1 MQRRHQKK
9 SWRQTDAEMSSNYSA
24 NQYDSAFRSQRLQN
38 WCETKCFNQRPT
50 AHGGHT
56 TFTSDNRGHLL
67 PGVVKRGS
75 AWPDFKGTW
84 DLPARIP
91 AHPINPTSR
100 SVEGLDRLKCWGFD
114 LQHTG
119 TSRPHSKNKYIPKN
133 VDTQTNGDVRW
144 DAAAMSSAAEARQAT
159 QNLPIPGDRGP
170 ATQNHDSQAAVVGP
184 IGEPDEEKPARQA
197 AEPVQRD
204 EEKPA
209 LRHAAGEGT
218 ITGERRIAS
227 NVAE

>member
-1 MQRRHQKK
+1 
-9 SWRQTDAEMSSNYSA
+9 MSSNYSA

-38 WCETKCFNQRPT
+38 WCETKCSNQRPT

-67 PGVVKRGS
+67 PGVVKQGS
-75 AWPDFKGTW
+75 AWPEFKGTW

-91 AHPINPTSR
+91 AHRINPTSR

-119 TSRPHSKNKYIPKN
+119 TSQLHSKNKYVPKN
-133 VDTQTNGDVRW
+133 VGMQTNGDVQW
-144 DAAAMSSAAEARQAT
+144 NAAAMSSAAESQQAT
-159 QNLPIPGDRGP
+159 QSLPIPG
-170 ATQNHDSQAAVVGP
+170 ASQNHDSQAAVVEP
-184 IGEPDEEKPARQA
+184 IGQPDEEKLARQA

-218 ITGERRIAS
+218 ITGEKRRTS
-227 NVAE
+227 NVVE